1 ISAIRVNSLT
11 GSIEVA
17 GGDRLLTCTVPD
29 RERLEKMAQA
39 PAKVREARNRP
50 QVEDM
55 ATPAEGQP

>member
-1 ISAIRVNSLT
+1 MNSLT
-11 GSIEVA
+11 GSIEVV

-39 PAKVREARNRP
+39 LAETWEARNRP
-50 QVEDM
+50 QVEDV